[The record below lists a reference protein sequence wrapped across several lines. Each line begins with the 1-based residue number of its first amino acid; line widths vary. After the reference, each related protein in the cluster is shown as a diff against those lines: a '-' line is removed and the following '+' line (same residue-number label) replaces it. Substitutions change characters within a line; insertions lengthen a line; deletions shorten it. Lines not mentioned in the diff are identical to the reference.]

1 MQITYIFLDKDIEK
15 AIIRSGVV
23 ITKSKMSPVSPAAG
37 STYIFQRQEGLSLK
51 RLHNGALTFIEI
63 WGRTM
68 FGFGKRKKTKKYMQQ
83 YNDLRLLYFNKPVDE
98 NIAAA
103 LDCEKRTF
111 ELYWN
116 NTLYI
121 MAWDRLSVSYY
132 RDIYTTF
139 LAQGREIFSD
149 HWQVMQNLL
158 LREKDKR
165 EQKGEIKNRDGIKI
179 TYQTKENG
187 TLICLLTSEVFL
199 SMVHLHQDLLAC
211 TDGKDFETVEL

>member
-1 MQITYIFLDKDIEK
+1 
-15 AIIRSGVV
+15 
-23 ITKSKMSPVSPAAG
+23 
-37 STYIFQRQEGLSLK
+37 
-51 RLHNGALTFIEI
+51 
-63 WGRTM
+63 M
-68 FGFGKRKKTKKYMQQ
+68 FGFGKQKKTKKHVQQ

-98 NIAAA
+98 YVSTA
-103 LDCEKRTF
+103 LDCDKRTF
-111 ELYWN
+111 ELNWN

-158 LREKDKR
+158 LREKEKR
-165 EQKGEIKNRDGIKI
+165 EQKGEIKNRDRIKI
-179 TYQTKENG
+179 TYHTKENG

-199 SMVHLHQDLLAC
+199 SMAHVHQDLLVC
-211 TDGKDFETVEL
+211 TGDKNFETVEL